1 MAKSSITHAIVIS
14 NRWRF
19 QEGLITIKIF
29 LIFTSRMKVSI
40 FMMEPRR
47 YWKFGIIQTTFFSSK
62 YKNIHTEILSEYS
75 RIQAQKLFRNYS
87 SNSST
92 TASTSWRACWIQ
104 LTFYMLTLDGK
115 NFYSMKKSFIYCL
128 LQWILFF
135 EMSWVYKIY

>member
-1 MAKSSITHAIVIS
+1 MTKSSITHAIVIS
-14 NRWRF
+14 NWWRF

-29 LIFTSRMKVSI
+29 FNIYVKNASI

-47 YWKFGIIQTTFFSSK
+47 YWKFSIIQTTFFSSK
-62 YKNIHTEILSEYS
+62 YKNIHTEILFEYS

-92 TASTSWRACWIQ
+92 PASTSWRACWIQ
-104 LTFYMLTLDGK
+104 LIFYILTLHGK
-115 NFYSMKKSFIYCL
+115 NFYSMKKSFIYRL

-135 EMSWVYKIY
+135 EVSWVYKIY